1 MERMDMDMNKD
12 RRVLIGVAIAIAL
25 IVCLLIPYT
34 HWDTDIVSGRLVSE
48 GTIVERSD
56 DAIAV
61 RLYTMTAS
69 NDMIETNTFLVLQG
83 YIPDD
88 AYTGQ
93 RVRIGYSSS
102 DGLYANP
109 DQTVQVSYYVDG
121 NVLTGLI
128 LDWLIPFQSAET
140 DLRIVDIQSDG
151 SLLAYNMAS

>member
-1 MERMDMDMNKD
+1 MENAQDKRP
-12 RRVLIGVAIAIAL
+12 LIAIGTVVAL
-25 IVCLLIPYT
+25 IVCLFIPYN

-69 NDMIETNTFLVLQG
+69 SSMIETNTFLVLQG

-121 NVLTGLI
+121 NLLTGLI
-128 LDWLIPFQSAET
+128 LDWLIPFQSTRT
-140 DLRIVDIQSDG
+140 DLQIADIQSDG
-151 SLLAYNMAS
+151 SLLAYHRAN

>member
-1 MERMDMDMNKD
+1 MENAQDKRP
-12 RRVLIGVAIAIAL
+12 LIAIGVVVAL
-25 IVCLLIPYT
+25 VACFFIPYS

-48 GTIVERSD
+48 GTIVERND

-140 DLRIVDIQSDG
+140 DLQIVDIRSDG

>member
-1 MERMDMDMNKD
+1 MDNSSDK
-12 RRVLIGVAIAIAL
+12 RPLIAIAIAIAL
-25 IVCLLIPYT
+25 VVCLFIPYS

-48 GTIVERSD
+48 GTIVERND

-69 NDMIETNTFLVLQG
+69 SNMIETNTFLVLQG

-109 DQTVQVSYYVDG
+109 DQTVQISYYVDD

-140 DLRIVDIQSDG
+140 DLQIVDIQSDG
-151 SLLAYNMAS
+151 SLLAYHKAS

>member
-1 MERMDMDMNKD
+1 MENAQDKRP
-12 RRVLIGVAIAIAL
+12 LIAIGIVVAL
-25 IVCLLIPYT
+25 VACLFFFFS

-48 GTIVERSD
+48 GTIVERND

-69 NDMIETNTFLVLQG
+69 NNMIETNTFLVLQG

-128 LDWLIPFQSAET
+128 LDWFIPFQSAKT

>member
-1 MERMDMDMNKD
+1 MENAQDKRP
-12 RRVLIGVAIAIAL
+12 LIVIGIIVAL
-25 IVCLLIPYT
+25 VVCLLIPYS

-48 GTIVERSD
+48 GTIVERND

-69 NDMIETNTFLVLQG
+69 SNMIETNTFLVLQG

-88 AYTGQ
+88 AYMGQ

-121 NVLTGLI
+121 NLLTGLI
-128 LDWLIPFQSAET
+128 LDWLIPFQSART
-140 DLRIVDIQSDG
+140 DLQIVDIQSDG

>member
-1 MERMDMDMNKD
+1 MENAQDKRP
-12 RRVLIGVAIAIAL
+12 LIAIGIVVAL
-25 IVCLLIPYT
+25 VACLFIPYS

-48 GTIVERSD
+48 GTIVERND

-69 NDMIETNTFLVLQG
+69 NNMIETNTFLVLQG

-121 NVLTGLI
+121 NVLTGMI
-128 LDWLIPFQSAET
+128 LDWLIPFQSAKT

>member
-1 MERMDMDMNKD
+1 MDEIKGK
-12 RRVLIGVAIAIAL
+12 RVLVGIGIAL
-25 IVCLLIPYT
+25 ALAACLFIPYS

-48 GTIVERSD
+48 GTIVECSD

-69 NDMIETNTFLVLQG
+69 DDMIETDTFLVLQG

-109 DQTVQVSYYVDG
+109 NQTVQVSYYVDG

-128 LDWLIPFQSAET
+128 LDWLIPFQSART
-140 DLRIVDIQSDG
+140 DLQIVDIQLDG

>member
-1 MERMDMDMNKD
+1 MDEPKD
-12 RRVLIGVAIAIAL
+12 KRLLIAIGIVVAL
-25 IVCLLIPYT
+25 VVCLFIPYS

-48 GTIVERSD
+48 GAIVERSD

-128 LDWLIPFQSAET
+128 LDWLIPFQSAKT
-140 DLRIVDIQSDG
+140 DLQIVDIQSDG
-151 SLLAYNMAS
+151 SLLAYNMLS

>member
-1 MERMDMDMNKD
+1 MENAQDKRP
-12 RRVLIGVAIAIAL
+12 LIAIGIVVAL
-25 IVCLLIPYT
+25 VACLFIPYS

-48 GTIVERSD
+48 GTIVERND

-69 NDMIETNTFLVLQG
+69 NNMIETNTFLVLQG

-128 LDWLIPFQSAET
+128 LDWFIPFQSAKT

>member
-1 MERMDMDMNKD
+1 MENAQDKRP
-12 RRVLIGVAIAIAL
+12 LIAIGVVVAL
-25 IVCLLIPYT
+25 VACFFIPYS
-34 HWDTDIVSGRLVSE
+34 HWDTDIVSERLVSE
-48 GTIVERSD
+48 GTIVECND

-88 AYTGQ
+88 AYIGQ

-109 DQTVQVSYYVDG
+109 DQMVQVSYYVDG
-121 NVLTGLI
+121 NVLTGMI
-128 LDWLIPFQSAET
+128 LDWLIPFQSAKT
-140 DLRIVDIQSDG
+140 DLQIVDIRSDG
-151 SLLAYNMAS
+151 SLLAYNRAS